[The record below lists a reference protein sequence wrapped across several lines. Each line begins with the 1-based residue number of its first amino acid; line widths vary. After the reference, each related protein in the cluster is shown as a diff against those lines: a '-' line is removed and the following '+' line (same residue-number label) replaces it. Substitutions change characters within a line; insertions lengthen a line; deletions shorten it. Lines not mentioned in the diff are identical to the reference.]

1 MKKSL
6 LLALALT
13 SVSLAGCTEKTDSD
27 TVVAP
32 VVPAETV
39 TPPVMTD
46 SSTMMDNSMGTD
58 SLGTSMEGETIP
70 GDAPMMADSTATM

>member
-1 MKKSL
+1 MKKTL

-27 TVVAP
+27 TVIAP

-39 TPPVMTD
+39 TPPIMTD
-46 SSTMMDNSMGTD
+46 STTMMDNTMGTD
-58 SLGTSMEGETIP
+58 SIGTSMEGET
-70 GDAPMMADSTATM
+70 MMADTSATTM

>member
-1 MKKSL
+1 MKKTL

-13 SVSLAGCTEKTDSD
+13 SVSLAGCTEKTESD
-27 TVVAP
+27 TVIAP

-46 SSTMMDNSMGTD
+46 STTMMDNAMGAPDSM
-58 SLGTSMEGETIP
+58 GTSMEGET
-70 GDAPMMADSTATM
+70 MMADTAATSM